1 MKTKEKD
8 TRAKYI
14 YTIRKSV
21 LSGSG
26 LTVVASAGHRDWP
39 PPPLSLNGP
48 RDDDGQIMIIIE
60 RENCLRYRE
69 TSRCCCVYFVFLFIF
84 FFE

>member
-26 LTVVASAGHRDWP
+26 LTVVASAGHRDWL
-39 PPPLSLNGP
+39 PPPLSLHGP